1 MLLINNILESW
12 SIVRWQ
18 CFYHRELEITYTLN
32 KRTICV
38 HAIEVSSSTGYLI
51 LITFRI

>member
-1 MLLINNILESW
+1 MLLINNILKSW

-18 CFYHRELEITYTLN
+18 SVYHRELDSAYTLN
-32 KRTICV
+32 KRTLCV
-38 HAIEVSSSTGYLI
+38 HAIEVSSNTGYLI